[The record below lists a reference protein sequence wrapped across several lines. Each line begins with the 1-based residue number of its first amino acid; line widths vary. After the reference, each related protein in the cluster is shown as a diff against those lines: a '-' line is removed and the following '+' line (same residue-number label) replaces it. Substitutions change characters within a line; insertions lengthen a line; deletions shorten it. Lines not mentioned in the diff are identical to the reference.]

1 MQRGQGSRTNF
12 RHGVIP
18 MSVLQLFFA
27 VLSLAVAY
35 AGSYVGDYLIGRY
48 TV

>member
-1 MQRGQGSRTNF
+1 
-12 RHGVIP
+12 